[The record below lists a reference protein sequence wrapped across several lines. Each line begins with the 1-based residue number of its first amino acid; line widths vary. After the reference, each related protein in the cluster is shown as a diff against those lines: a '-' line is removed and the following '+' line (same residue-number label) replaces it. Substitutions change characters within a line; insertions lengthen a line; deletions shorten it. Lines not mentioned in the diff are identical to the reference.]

1 MTTLEATPVLVDAM
15 RAVAENRV
23 RMDVDHRRFLISS
36 RIVIGSF
43 YADGAVTN
51 ALVELQEAQLVRFG
65 VGGSLGVTL
74 IRDVE
79 PSPAGE
85 QWLARAEQESQR

>member
-1 MTTLEATPVLVDAM
+1 MTGLEPTADRVDAM

-36 RIVIGSF
+36 RIAIGAF
-43 YADGAVTN
+43 YADDSVTN
-51 ALVELQEAQLVRFG
+51 ALVDLQDAQLVRFG

-74 IRDVE
+74 IRDLE

-85 QWLARAEQESQR
+85 KWLARAEQESQR